1 MQRVLHV
8 AREIDILVGT
18 HALFQD
24 AVQFRDLGL
33 ADAVTLL
40 KDVDGI
46 ALCRFTDADGVRHPL
61 VARIVRAYDVREE
74 HRQAERQ
81 AAVADLDRLIGDAEA
96 SGLAACQTVPVGAK
110 ACGGPT
116 DYAVYSAE
124 ASEAAAIVQTA
135 EEITRMD
142 EQANR
147 EFGLGSDC
155 AVTPEPTVVWVGG
168 QCRAQ

>member
-1 MQRVLHV
+1 MDLLASATGWTLRASCFLLPMCRLPALLAVMLTAAGCSV
-8 AREIDILVGT
+8 FID
-18 HALFQD
+18 D
-24 AVQFRDLGL
+24 DRDLG
-33 ADAVTLL
+33 AF
-40 KDVDGI
+40 GS
-46 ALCRFTDADGVRHPL
+46 
-61 VARIVRAYDVREE
+61 YEMY
-74 HRQAERQ
+74 QAERQ

-135 EEITRMD
+135 EEITQLD

-147 EFGLGSDC
+147 EFDLTSDC
-155 AVTPEPTVVWVGG
+155 AVTPEPTVVWAGG
-168 QCRAQ
+168 QCQAESGRASDPFE

>member
-1 MQRVLHV
+1 MRCLPALLVLS
-8 AREIDILVGT
+8 A
-18 HALFQD
+18 ALAGAGCNAFVD
-24 AVQFRDLGL
+24 DDRDLGTFGSFEVYQQ
-33 ADAVTLL
+33 A
-40 KDVDGI
+40 
-46 ALCRFTDADGVRHPL
+46 RQ
-61 VARIVRAYDVREE
+61 VAE
-74 HRQAERQ
+74 
-81 AAVADLDRLIGDAEA
+81 ADLDRLIGDAEA
-96 SGLAACQTVPVGAK
+96 SGLSACRTVPVGAK

>member
-1 MQRVLHV
+1 MRCLPALLVLS
-8 AREIDILVGT
+8 A
-18 HALFQD
+18 ALAGAGCNAF
-24 AVQFRDLGL
+24 
-33 ADAVTLL
+33 
-40 KDVDGI
+40 VD
-46 ALCRFTDADGVRHPL
+46 
-61 VARIVRAYDVREE
+61 E
-74 HRQAERQ
+74 
-81 AAVADLDRLIGDAEA
+81 DLDRLIGDAEA
-96 SGLAACQTVPVGAK
+96 SGLSACRTVPVGAK

-155 AVTPEPTVVWVGG
+155 AVTPEPAVVWVGG

>member
-1 MQRVLHV
+1 MRCLPALLVLS
-8 AREIDILVGT
+8 A
-18 HALFQD
+18 ALAKAGCNAFVD
-24 AVQFRDLGL
+24 DDRDLGTFGSFE
-33 ADAVTLL
+33 V
-40 KDVDGI
+40 
-46 ALCRFTDADGVRHPL
+46 
-61 VARIVRAYDVREE
+61 YQ
-74 HRQAERQ
+74 QARQ
-81 AAVADLDRLIGDAEA
+81 AAEADLDRLIGDAEA
-96 SGLAACQTVPVGAK
+96 SGLSACRTVPVGAK

>member
-1 MQRVLHV
+1 M
-8 AREIDILVGT
+8 
-18 HALFQD
+18 
-24 AVQFRDLGL
+24 
-33 ADAVTLL
+33 
-40 KDVDGI
+40 
-46 ALCRFTDADGVRHPL
+46 
-61 VARIVRAYDVREE
+61 
-74 HRQAERQ
+74 
-81 AAVADLDRLIGDAEA
+81 
-96 SGLAACQTVPVGAK
+96 PVGAK

-155 AVTPEPTVVWVGG
+155 AVTPEPAVVWVGG